1 MEKSAFARYL
11 RGRQLRKSVEISSVL
26 GVSKDEFEMMVK
38 TITDDGIIDSYRI
51 CSHCGTE
58 WITRKEMEN
67 LIRDGMDPEKILNE
81 IPSGHE

>member
-1 MEKSAFARYL
+1 VEKSAFARYL

-38 TITDDGIIDSYRI
+38 TITDDAIIDSYRI
-51 CSHCGTE
+51 CSHCRTE
-58 WITRKEMEN
+58 WITRREIEN
-67 LIRDGMDPEKILNE
+67 LIRDGMDSEKILNE